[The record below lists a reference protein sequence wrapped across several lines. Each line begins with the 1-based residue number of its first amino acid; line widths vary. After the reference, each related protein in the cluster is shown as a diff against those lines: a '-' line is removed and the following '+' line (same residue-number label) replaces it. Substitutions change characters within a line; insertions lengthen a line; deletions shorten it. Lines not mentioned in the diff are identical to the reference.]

1 MIGEEI
7 PTLPSEAVSC
17 AGVRWSG
24 GETTNVAEEIA
35 AEVPVALV
43 YNDISHAVMLT
54 TPLDLEA
61 FAVGFTLSEGIV
73 AGTSEIHDVDA
84 VAVHGG
90 VEVRL
95 TIATPRFIALKERRR
110 NLAGRT
116 GCGLCGTESLEQVI
130 RDLPTLGNGPHISPE
145 AVHRAYSQLPAM
157 QPLFKRTGAVH
168 AAGWARP
175 DGTLV
180 LAREDVGRHNAL
192 DKLIGSLARESIPF
206 DDGFAVITSRASS
219 EMVQK
224 AATVGIRLLA
234 AISAP
239 TELAIRLADESNL
252 TLLGFARNGRHVVY
266 AHPERLA

>member
-1 MIGEEI
+1 MIGEDI
-7 PTLPSEAVSC
+7 PGLPPDAVNRP
-17 AGVRWSG
+17 GVRWSG
-24 GETTNVAEEIA
+24 GETTDVAEDIA

-43 YNDISHAVMLT
+43 YNDISHAVMLA
-54 TPLDLEA
+54 TPMDLEA
-61 FAVGFTLSEGIV
+61 FATGFTLSEGLV
-73 AGTSEIHDVDA
+73 ASPSEIHDVEA
-84 VAVHGG
+84 VAVDGG
-90 VEVRL
+90 IEVRF

-116 GCGLCGTESLEQVI
+116 GCGLCGPESLQHAI
-130 RDLPTLGNGPHISPE
+130 RDLPTLANGPTVSPE
-145 AVHRAYSQLPAM
+145 AIHRAYAQLPAL

-192 DKLIGSLARESIPF
+192 DKLIGSMARDGVAFGE
-206 DDGFAVITSRASS
+206 GFAVITSRASS

-224 AATVGIRLLA
+224 AATVGIRILA

-239 TELAIRLADESNL
+239 TELAIRLADESNV
-252 TLLGFARNGRHVVY
+252 TLLGFARNGRHVIY